1 MSFIDREKLKSAAR
15 GLGLDLD
22 QRALERFDIC
32 ARLLVENNKRVN
44 LTAITQAD
52 DIIKALY

>member
-22 QRALERFDIC
+22 QRALERVLISVPVSW
-32 ARLLVENNKRVN
+32 LK
-44 LTAITQAD
+44 ITNGS
-52 DIIKALY
+52 I